1 MNIIELKKE
10 IEQKLANNKDI
21 FDFLKTKDILINK
34 GFLEK
39 EDTEIQNLFYE
50 MFPPSEELLFEMENS
65 LKNIFSEDVDTRI
78 KTSNYILN
86 QASGVTSSKTQSW
99 LKDPRS
105 IEIIRKALDDANEKV
120 VINIVIM
127 FGELSHRYNYGDLK
141 TFTKLVNMFN
151 LSVGKLKYELALSIC
166 QFPYQEK
173 WQYVYDT
180 FKNTTKTKEKEVLAR
195 VIGWD
200 YENIPADYKEKFLS
214 QIAEFLKKEK
224 NENTIDSL
232 EKLQK
237 KLLG

>member
-10 IEQKLANNKDI
+10 IEQKIADSKDI
-21 FDFLKTKDILINK
+21 FDYLKTKDILINK

-39 EDTEIQNLFYE
+39 EDTEIQKLFYE
-50 MFPPSEELLFEMENS
+50 IFPPSEELKQEMETS
-65 LKNIFSEDVDTRI
+65 LKDLFSDEEKTRLIASKYLEKQPRLTINPNI
-78 KTSNYILN
+78 
-86 QASGVTSSKTQSW
+86 QSW

-105 IEIIRKALDDANEKV
+105 IDILLRALNDNNLEVQK
-120 VINIVIM
+120 NILDMLGTI
-127 FGELSHRYNYGDLK
+127 SHRYNYSAFNVYNVILKKYNSSNIDLK
-141 TFTKLVNMFN
+141 F
-151 LSVGKLKYELALSIC
+151 YIARSIC

-173 WQYVYDT
+173 WYYVYDT
-180 FKNTTKTKEKEVLAR
+180 FIQLTKTKEKEVLAR

-200 YENIPADYKEKFLS
+200 YENIPAEYKEKFLS